1 MMKAL
6 ELVTLLLNPIVL
18 LQDDIF
24 MGAIYHLL
32 TNILFKDGELDILGG
47 TVQNLEQIVCPDF
60 YPVCISTGVMN
71 I

>member
-32 TNILFKDGELDILGG
+32 TNILFRDGELNIL
-47 TVQNLEQIVCPDF
+47 
-60 YPVCISTGVMN
+60 
-71 I
+71 